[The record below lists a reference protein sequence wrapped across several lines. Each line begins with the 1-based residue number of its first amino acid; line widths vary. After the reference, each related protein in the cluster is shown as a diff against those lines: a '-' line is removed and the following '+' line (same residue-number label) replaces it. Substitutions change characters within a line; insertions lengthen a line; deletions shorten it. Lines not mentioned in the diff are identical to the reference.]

1 MLRMEPIQKAK
12 GFLFDLDGGIPGI
25 LVKTG
30 KYHKGMV
37 ESSGINLDG
46 FLHSIAD
53 VPNILNS

>member
-12 GFLFDLDGGIPGI
+12 GFLFDLDGEIPGI

-53 VPNILNS
+53 LPNILNS

>member
-1 MLRMEPIQKAK
+1 MEPIQKAK

-25 LVKTG
+25 LVKAG

-46 FLHSIAD
+46 CLHSIAD
-53 VPNILNS
+53 LPKILNS

>member
-1 MLRMEPIQKAK
+1 MEPIQKAK
-12 GFLFDLDGGIPGI
+12 GFLIDLDGGIPGI

-46 FLHSIAD
+46 CLHSIAD
-53 VPNILNS
+53 LPKILNS